1 MYPCLYSLCYMFND
15 ILRRD
20 PESLVKP
27 IKGDPT
33 EKESKDRANKLDK
46 QKSTATRH
54 LLLIRHGQYNLE
66 GKEDSD
72 RYLTK
77 LGQMNLCLSQQNLL
91 AFYG

>member
-1 MYPCLYSLCYMFND
+1 MFND

-27 IKGDPT
+27 IKGDPA
-33 EKESKDRANKLDK
+33 EKETKDRGNKLEK

-77 LGQMNLCLSQQNLL
+77 LGQMILCLNQH
-91 AFYG
+91 FH